1 MPEPALTG
9 ACVHAS
15 DPRAH
20 PAFHN
25 KSNAKKHVP
34 RCSQGS
40 KTCGRLSACQ
50 KNEQKPIKR
59 SGKQTNW
66 KRRHL
71 AVLRRLAK
79 RNRPAKDFSRA
90 ALGPLAVLKRDHV
103 FVGRFSS
110 SAIHSNSS
118 LTSGLSGKPLAVSTA
133 FASSG
138 VSLVKCGAL
147 YFFFRP
153 DSESGVDLLG
163 SDGSFRMA
171 LCSVLNNYSLWTARE
186 PRL

>member
-1 MPEPALTG
+1 MCVHKEQGCPALTPLSRRLP
-9 ACVHAS
+9 AYAY
-15 DPRAH
+15 AH

-40 KTCGRLSACQ
+40 KTCGKLSACQ

-79 RNRPAKDFSRA
+79 K
-90 ALGPLAVLKRDHV
+90 K
-103 FVGRFSS
+103 
-110 SAIHSNSS
+110 
-118 LTSGLSGKPLAVSTA
+118 
-133 FASSG
+133 
-138 VSLVKCGAL
+138 
-147 YFFFRP
+147 
-153 DSESGVDLLG
+153 
-163 SDGSFRMA
+163 
-171 LCSVLNNYSLWTARE
+171 
-186 PRL
+186 PRLAQPEPAPKRTKFISI

>member
-1 MPEPALTG
+1 MRKDP
-9 ACVHAS
+9 S
-15 DPRAH
+15 DPSRSMPDSESGRKKKYSAPH
-20 PAFHN
+20 FTRLTPEE
-25 KSNAKKHVP
+25 AK
-34 RCSQGS
+34 
-40 KTCGRLSACQ
+40 
-50 KNEQKPIKR
+50 
-59 SGKQTNW
+59 
-66 KRRHL
+66 
-71 AVLRRLAK
+71 AVLTARGL
-79 RNRPAKDFSRA
+79 PD
-90 ALGPLAVLKRDHV
+90 
-103 FVGRFSS
+103 
-110 SAIHSNSS
+110 SS

-153 DSESGVDLLG
+153 DSESGIDLLG

>member
-1 MPEPALTG
+1 MSEKRTKADKAQRQTDQLEKK
-9 ACVHAS
+9 AS
-15 DPRAH
+15 R
-20 PAFHN
+20 
-25 KSNAKKHVP
+25 
-34 RCSQGS
+34 
-40 KTCGRLSACQ
+40 
-50 KNEQKPIKR
+50 
-59 SGKQTNW
+59 
-66 KRRHL
+66 
-71 AVLRRLAK
+71 
-79 RNRPAKDFSRA
+79 RPAQTRRTSA
-90 ALGPLAVLKRDHV
+90 APLWVLAVLKRDHV

-153 DSESGVDLLG
+153 DSESGIDLLG

>member
-1 MPEPALTG
+1 MLPITS
-9 ACVHAS
+9 AS
-15 DPRAH
+15 
-20 PAFHN
+20 AFHN

-71 AVLRRLAK
+71 AVLRRLVK
-79 RNRPAKDFSRA
+79 ETDPRRTSA
-90 ALGPLAVLKRDHV
+90 APLWVLAVLKRDHV

-110 SAIHSNSS
+110 TAIHSNSS

-133 FASSG
+133 FTSSG

-147 YFFFRP
+147 YFFLRP
-153 DSESGVDLLG
+153 DSESGIDLLG

-171 LCSVLNNYSLWTARE
+171 
-186 PRL
+186 